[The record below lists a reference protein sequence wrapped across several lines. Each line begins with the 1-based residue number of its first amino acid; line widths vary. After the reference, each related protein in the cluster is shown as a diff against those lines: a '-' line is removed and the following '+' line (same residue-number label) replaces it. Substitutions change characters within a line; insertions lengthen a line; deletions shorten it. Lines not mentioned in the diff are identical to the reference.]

1 MAAFAMQPLMVVW
14 LRWWCSSD
22 GGVAQMVVWLRWW
35 CGSDGGVAQMVVWLR
50 WWCGSDGGVAAFY
63 KESPAKHANERLVSV
78 VVLELFG
85 SFFDCGF
92 EVLWS
97 Q

>member
-1 MAAFAMQPLMVVW
+1 MIQGAVQARNSRRDRCGHEGPP
-14 LRWWCSSD
+14 D
-22 GGVAQMVVWLRWW
+22 GSFCHATV
-35 CGSDGGVAQMVVWLR
+35 DGGVAQMVVWLR